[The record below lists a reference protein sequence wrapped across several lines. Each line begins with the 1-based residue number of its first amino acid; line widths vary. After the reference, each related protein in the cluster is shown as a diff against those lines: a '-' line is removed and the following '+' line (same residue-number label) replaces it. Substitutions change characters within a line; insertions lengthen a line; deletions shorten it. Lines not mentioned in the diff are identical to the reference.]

1 MRVLGVVPA
10 RYGSTRF
17 PGKALAL
24 LGGRPL
30 VAHVIENAHAA
41 RRLDRLVVATDDE
54 RIAGAARAAGAEAI
68 MTPAELPSGS
78 DRVAHVA
85 RSLAGA
91 GEIHDVVVNIQG
103 DEPFLPGGAI
113 DRAIELLAADPE
125 AAIATLAVPAAAED
139 RANANAVKVVLDARG
154 RALYFSRA
162 TIPYPRHPSPR
173 ARWLKHVGL
182 YAFRAEYLGRFVGLP
197 PSGLEESEGLEQL
210 RALEDGARIAVALG
224 EWPVLGVD
232 TPEDLAEAERR
243 LAKEVNP

>member
-1 MRVLGVVPA
+1 LRVLGVVPA

-30 VAHVIENAHAA
+30 VAHVIANARTAE
-41 RRLDRLVVATDDE
+41 RLDRVIVATDDE
-54 RIAGAARAAGAEAI
+54 RIVQAARDAGAEAV
-68 MTPAELPSGS
+68 MTPPGLPSGS
-78 DRVAHVA
+78 DRVAHVLDRLA
-85 RSLAGA
+85 RA
-91 GEIHDVVVNIQG
+91 GETYDAAVNIQG
-103 DEPFLPGGAI
+103 DEPFLPGEAI
-113 DRAIELLAADPE
+113 DRAVDLLASDPE
-125 AAIATLAVPAAAED
+125 AAIATLAVPAAVED
-139 RANANAVKVVLDARG
+139 LGNANAVKVVLDAGG

-162 TIPYPRHPSPR
+162 TIPYPRHASPR

-182 YAFRAEYLGRFVGLP
+182 YAFRAPYLKRFVGLP

-224 EWPVLGVD
+224 QWPVLGVD

>member
-1 MRVLGVVPA
+1 LRVLGVIPA

-30 VAHVIENAHAA
+30 VAHVIENALRA
-41 RRLDRLVVATDDE
+41 RRLDRVLVATDDE
-54 RIAGAARAAGAEAI
+54 RIARAAREAGAEAV
-68 MTPAELPSGS
+68 MTPPELPSGS
-78 DRVAHVA
+78 DRVAHVIETFA
-85 RSLAGA
+85 RA
-91 GEIHDVVVNIQG
+91 GETCGVAVNIQG
-103 DEPFLPGGAI
+103 DEPFLPGEAI
-113 DRAIELLAADPE
+113 DRAVELLDADPE
-125 AAIATLAVPAAAED
+125 AAIATLAVPAAAGD
-139 RANANAVKVVLDARG
+139 RANPNAVKVVLDVRG

-162 TIPYPRHPSPR
+162 TIPFPRHTSPR
-173 ARWLKHVGL
+173 ARWWKHVGL
-182 YAFRAEYLGRFVGLP
+182 YAFRSEYLKRFVGLP

-224 EWPVLGVD
+224 AWPVLGVD